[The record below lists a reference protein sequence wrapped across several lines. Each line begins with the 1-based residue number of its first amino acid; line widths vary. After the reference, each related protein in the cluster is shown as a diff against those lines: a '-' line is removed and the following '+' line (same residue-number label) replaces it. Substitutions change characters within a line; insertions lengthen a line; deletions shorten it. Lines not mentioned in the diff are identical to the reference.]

1 MVKVHESS
9 LHRLVTH
16 IDAMF
21 DRAQLPLK
29 LVDASELSSTTNDA
43 TRNAQFGVGK
53 FLAQPLITWYLIV
66 DLTALQITTWEL
78 NGIDAIVPA
87 PIRCFPMLQKGIEDI
102 GTIWNLWTNRVPRQ
116 FCSGKVQPQLLRLHR
131 AVCQDQLAAC
141 AKRQKENKK
150 KTLRYKPRSSL
161 GL

>member
-1 MVKVHESS
+1 
-9 LHRLVTH
+9 
-16 IDAMF
+16 MF

-43 TRNAQFGVGK
+43 TRKAQFGVGK

-87 PIRCFPMLQKGIEDI
+87 PIRCFPMLQKGI
-102 GTIWNLWTNRVPRQ
+102 
-116 FCSGKVQPQLLRLHR
+116 
-131 AVCQDQLAAC
+131 
-141 AKRQKENKK
+141 
-150 KTLRYKPRSSL
+150 
-161 GL
+161 